1 MPSITSKNS
10 QYSAS
15 FTGATMMYNEM
26 NIIVR
31 MLLENDSQETVK
43 KLKTDAQYL
52 LIKSSTSRERVTIEL
67 VKRYRTMPT
76 SFWQTYLTL
85 GEKQQRLALFFVIL
99 KTYKILFEFQVN
111 LAIPKYNSID
121 RILTKNDAYAALS
134 EIASRDEFVDSWTDE
149 TRDRVASHYVT
160 MVKQAGLSDENTGEL
175 KTPDVDDLDLLPYI
189 KTGDIWFLQA
199 CFLPAYRI
207 EQIKQLAI

>member
-1 MPSITSKNS
+1 MAKKSSP
-10 QYSAS
+10 YSAS

-26 NIIVR
+26 NIIIR
-31 MLLENDSQETVK
+31 MLLENDSPETVK

-67 VKRYRTMPT
+67 VKRFRTMPV
-76 SFWQTYLTL
+76 SFWQEYLTL

-99 KTYKILFEFQVN
+99 KTYNILFEFQVN
-111 LAIPKYNSID
+111 LAISKYNSID
-121 RILTKNDAYAALS
+121 RVLTKNDAYAALS
-134 EIASRDEFVDSWTDE
+134 EIATRDEFVDSWTDE

-160 MVKQAGLSDENTGEL
+160 MVKQAGLSDEKTGEL
-175 KTPDVDDLDLLPYI
+175 KTPDVEDKDLLPYI
-189 KTGDIWFLQA
+189 KTGDVWFLQA

>member
-1 MPSITSKNS
+1 MAKISSL
-10 QYSAS
+10 YSAS
-15 FTGATMMYNEM
+15 FTGATMMYSEM
-26 NIIVR
+26 NVIVR
-31 MLLENDSQETVK
+31 MLLDNDSAETVR

-67 VKRYRTMPT
+67 VKRYRTMPV
-76 SFWQTYLTL
+76 SFWKEYLTL
-85 GEKQQRLALFFVIL
+85 NEKQQRLALFFVIL
-99 KTYKILFEFQVN
+99 KTYSILFEFQVN

-121 RILTKNDAYAALS
+121 RVLTKNDAYAALS
-134 EIASRDEFVDSWTDE
+134 EIATRDEFVDSWTAE

-160 MVKQAGLSDENTGEL
+160 MVKQAGLSDEKTGEL
-175 KTPDVDDLDLLPYI
+175 KTPDVEDRDWVSYI
-189 KTGDIWFLQA
+189 KTGDVWFLQA